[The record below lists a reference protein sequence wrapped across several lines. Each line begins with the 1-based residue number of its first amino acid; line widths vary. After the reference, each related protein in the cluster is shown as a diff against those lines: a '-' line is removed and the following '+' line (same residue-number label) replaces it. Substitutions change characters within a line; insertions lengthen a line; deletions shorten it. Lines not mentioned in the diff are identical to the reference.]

1 VADQRVVGAGQL
13 EDAGGEVPVLDLLT
27 ATDVVDP
34 TGLALVQDELDPGAV
49 VLNVEP
55 IACLATV
62 AVDGE
67 RLAVQGVRDEKRDD
81 LLGVLVRAVGVRA
94 SSDRGVDAVGSNGGE
109 YLQVAARLR
118 GCVRARRAER
128 IVFARGAALG

>member
-1 VADQRVVGAGQL
+1 MADERVVGARQL
-13 EDAGGEVPVLDLLT
+13 EDAGGEVPVLDLLA

-49 VLNVEP
+49 VLDVEP

-62 AVDGE
+62 AVDGK
-67 RLAVQGVRDEKRDD
+67 RLPIQGVRDEKRDD

-94 SSDRGVDAVGSNGGE
+94 SSDRGVDAVGSNGGK
-109 YLQVAARLR
+109 YLQVAPRFR
-118 GCVRARRAER
+118 SCV
-128 IVFARGAALG
+128 GA